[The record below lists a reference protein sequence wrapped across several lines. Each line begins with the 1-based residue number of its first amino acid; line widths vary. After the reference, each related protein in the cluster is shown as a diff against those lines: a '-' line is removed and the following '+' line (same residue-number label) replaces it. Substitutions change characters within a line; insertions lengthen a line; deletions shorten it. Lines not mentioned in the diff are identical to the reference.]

1 MMMTYIGLR
10 GSVRIGSVGHETHRV
25 AITDRY
31 LRPGRLDRIGSCA
44 RFTVPRF
51 FLIQEI
57 RYHQTG
63 FDEGQLLGIMTHS
76 RLFPWCR

>member
-1 MMMTYIGLR
+1 MRHTGSLSQIGICGRDDL
-10 GSVRIGSVGHETHRV
+10 IGSALVLV
-25 AITDRY
+25 LQYPD
-31 LRPGRLDRIGSCA
+31 
-44 RFTVPRF
+44 F

-63 FDEGQLLGIMTHS
+63 FDEGQLLGIVTHS